1 MKAKNKDKEMD
12 YAAAFEELSAMVKKW
27 ESGNFDL
34 SQAANELS
42 RAGFLVQFCRDYLRG
57 IEQQTQNIQEPS

>member
-1 MKAKNKDKEMD
+1 MKTKIKDKEMD
-12 YAAAFEELSAMVKKW
+12 YAAAFEELSTLVKKW

-57 IEQQTQNIQEPS
+57 IEQQTQNIQEPL